1 MPVQLFGF
9 AGVGGTLPRVPPPLR
24 ANFGWCN
31 MAEKHAV
38 GDGEGDYYS
47 RLKNLER
54 QIEFVNLQVWC
65 VWQRSRAARAVAGGV
80 AEGRGACTAVKGRW
94 CTSRWLVTPCT
105 VSSLPPSS
113 RRTTSRTR

>member
-1 MPVQLFGF
+1 
-9 AGVGGTLPRVPPPLR
+9 
-24 ANFGWCN
+24 

-38 GDGEGDYYS
+38 GDGDGDYYS

-80 AEGRGACTAVKGRW
+80 AEGRGA
-94 CTSRWLVTPCT
+94 
-105 VSSLPPSS
+105 
-113 RRTTSRTR
+113 